1 MAKGKDLLGRS
12 GATGLSG
19 SLNPLPKPLG
29 ASETEDHKTQGPQHK
44 GPQKNSGSHGGQQ
57 GGGGG
62 KTPVGQR
69 PKV

>member
-29 ASETEDHKTQGPQHK
+29 GSETDEHKAHGPQQK
-44 GPQKNSGSHGGQQ
+44 GPQKNMGPQGGQA

>member
-1 MAKGKDLLGRS
+1 MAKAKDLLGRS
-12 GATGLSG
+12 GAAGLGG
-19 SLNPLPKPLG
+19 SLTPMLKPVAL
-29 ASETEDHKTQGPQHK
+29 TEDQKSHGPQHK
-44 GPQKNSGSHGGQQ
+44 GHGKHTGPGGGQSL